1 MKKLLLF
8 TLVSF
13 TSVLSAAPQRLE
25 ITANVPTEFTLPMPE
40 TPIKK
45 IVMRGAD
52 GTWLPLAFQQEKG
65 TLRFRV
71 LPAETG
77 GRTLLLIDPPADL
90 VLDDQAAPRLLALRI
105 DNAATK
111 PTPLWR
117 QPAGTAAPQGLAWE
131 VADPEN
137 GIDPQTIHVALNGQ
151 PLPTAR
157 LTLVPSKPRQLSIRV
172 DLAKLPLGKHQLEAT
187 MTDRSP
193 ARNRLQLRAEF
204 ERFDPSN
211 LLRGTP
217 GVAKIVVDSN
227 YPSYTDLTPLTDGVR
242 HLPGKGAGSDVTWAS
257 AENDSPHWVDI
268 TLRKQAKL
276 SELTLYWA
284 RENSASRIIE
294 IQIPKG
300 DGWQAIHRADALPAK
315 QCVELKFKPV
325 ATSRFRIYQPSNG
338 GSAERPGL
346 LWFTEIEAR

>member
-1 MKKLLLF
+1 MKKRLLF
-8 TLVSF
+8 ALVSSA
-13 TSVLSAAPQRLE
+13 SVLSAAPQRLE

-40 TPIKK
+40 TPIEK

-71 LPAETG
+71 LPAKTG
-77 GRTLLLIDPPADL
+77 GRALLLIDPPADL
-90 VLDDQAAPRLLALRI
+90 VLDDRTAPRLLGLRI
-105 DNAATK
+105 DKAVTE

-117 QPAGTAAPQGLAWE
+117 QAAGTAAPQQLSWE

-137 GIDPQTIHVALNGQ
+137 GIDPKTIHVALDGQ
-151 PLPTAR
+151 PLPSTR
-157 LTLVPSKPRQLSIRV
+157 LALVPGKLGRISIRV
-172 DLAKLPLGKHQLEAT
+172 NLAKLPLGKHHLEAA
-187 MTDRSP
+187 MADRSP
-193 ARNRLQLRAEF
+193 ERNRLQLRAEF

-211 LLRGTP
+211 LLRGAP
-217 GVAKIVVDSN
+217 GVAKITVDSN
-227 YPSYTDLTPLTDGVR
+227 YPSYDDLTPLTDGVR

-257 AENDSPHWVDI
+257 AENDSPHWVDF
-268 TLRKQAKL
+268 TLRKRAKI

-294 IQIPKG
+294 VQIPKG
-300 DGWQAIHRADALPAK
+300 DGWQTIHRADALPAK
-315 QCVELKFKPV
+315 QCVELKLKPV
-325 ATSRFRIYQPSNG
+325 TTSRFRIYQPSNG